1 MGNSLATLASRPGRR
16 AAATLAVLL
25 LLAACQADAGAAE
38 QPAEGLLVLS
48 TGEPRSLDVLAA
60 KPESDG
66 AVAIG
71 LPPPAGGASWISAGK
86 GGILVGTT
94 ADGQLVT
101 SDPVDPRGSAVDVAG
116 LEWRPVEAKDPS
128 GASLPAPSWFATWDP
143 SGRRFSAIGGEPGAR
158 GDFELLLVDP
168 TEHTLAAIP
177 LKLPLLIGPPAWL
190 DANRLAL
197 VSGRAQNPESLVVD
211 TASGKI
217 AKGPAGALQLATSAD
232 GTVVATSAGPGKPVV
247 LRSAKGWLADDGT
260 SIGSVEMPDGF
271 FQATGLALD
280 ATGRRLAIV
289 WLREDGSTE
298 SHVHDGNDGWRRVLS
313 TAATAVA
320 WLR

>member
-38 QPAEGLLVLS
+38 RPADGLLVLS
-48 TGEPRSLDVLAA
+48 TDEPRSLDVLATR
-60 KPESDG
+60 PDSDG

-71 LPPPAGGASWISAGK
+71 LPLPADGATWISAGR
-86 GGILVGTT
+86 GGMLVATT
-94 ADGQLVT
+94 ADGGLVT
-101 SDPVDPRGSAVDVAG
+101 SDPVDPRASAVDVAS
-116 LEWRPVEAKDPS
+116 LEWRRVEVKDAS
-128 GASLPAPSWFATWDP
+128 GASLPPRIWSATWDP
-143 SGRRFSAIGGEPGAR
+143 SGRRFAAFSGDR
-158 GDFELLLVDP
+158 GDYALLLVDP
-168 TEHTLAAIP
+168 TEGTLTTIP
-177 LKLPLLIGPPAWL
+177 LNMPLLAEAPVWL
-190 DANRLAL
+190 DTNRLAL
-197 VSGRAQNPESLVVD
+197 VQGRAQDPVSSVLD
-211 TASGKI
+211 TTNGKL
-217 AKGPAGALQLATSAD
+217 AKGPAGELHLATSAD
-232 GTVVATSAGPGKPVV
+232 GVVVASSAGAGKGVV
-247 LRSAKGWLADDGT
+247 LRSSKGWLADDGT
-260 SIGSVEMPDGF
+260 SIGSVDVPEGF
-271 FQATGLALD
+271 TEATRLALD

>member
-38 QPAEGLLVLS
+38 RPADGLLVLS
-48 TGEPRSLDVLAA
+48 TDEPRSLDVLATR
-60 KPESDG
+60 PDSDG

-71 LPPPAGGASWISAGK
+71 LPLPADGATWISAGR
-86 GGILVGTT
+86 GGMLVATT
-94 ADGQLVT
+94 ADGGLVT
-101 SDPVDPRGSAVDVAG
+101 SDPVDPRGSAVDVAS
-116 LEWRPVEAKDPS
+116 LEWRRVEVKDAS
-128 GASLPAPSWFATWDP
+128 GASLPPRIWSATWDP
-143 SGRRFSAIGGEPGAR
+143 SGRRFAAFSGDR
-158 GDFELLLVDP
+158 GDYALLLVDP
-168 TEHTLAAIP
+168 TEGTLTTIP
-177 LKLPLLIGPPAWL
+177 LNMPLLAEAPVWL
-190 DANRLAL
+190 DTNRLAL
-197 VSGRAQNPESLVVD
+197 VQGRAQDPVSSVLD
-211 TASGKI
+211 TTNGKL
-217 AKGPAGALQLATSAD
+217 AKGPAGELHLATSAD
-232 GTVVATSAGPGKPVV
+232 GVVVASSAGAGKGVV
-247 LRSAKGWLADDGT
+247 LRSSKGWLADDGT
-260 SIGSVEMPDGF
+260 SIGSVDVPEGF
-271 FQATGLALD
+271 TEATRLALD